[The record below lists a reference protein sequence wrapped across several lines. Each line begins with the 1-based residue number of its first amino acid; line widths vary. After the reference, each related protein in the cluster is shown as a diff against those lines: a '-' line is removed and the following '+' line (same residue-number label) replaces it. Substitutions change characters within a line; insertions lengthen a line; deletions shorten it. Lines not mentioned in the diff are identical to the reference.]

1 VRRRFATTILPLA
14 AVALFVVALWIAT
27 TGFSLSPGIY
37 TGPEESHHAR
47 CHAPIHGAWGH
58 GFRGH
63 GGWVS
68 YAPLNALPPPDLNAE
83 CVHRARVRLGL
94 AGASIGGIVVLA
106 VVARRLDRSR
116 AAQPTVDG

>member
-1 VRRRFATTILPLA
+1 MYSATGDRYRA
-14 AVALFVVALWIAT
+14 
-27 TGFSLSPGIY
+27 
-37 TGPEESHHAR
+37 H

-58 GFRGH
+58 GFRH
-63 GGWVS
+63 GPTGWFN